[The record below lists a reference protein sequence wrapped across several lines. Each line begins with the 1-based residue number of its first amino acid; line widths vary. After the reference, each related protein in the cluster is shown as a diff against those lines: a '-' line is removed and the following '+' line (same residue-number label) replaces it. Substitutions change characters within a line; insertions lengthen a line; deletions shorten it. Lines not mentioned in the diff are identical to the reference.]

1 MQTNNLNISSYMK
14 NWASWPK
21 IVEKLEKGEPL
32 LSIAQ
37 WLRDREPEAKART
50 ERAVERHLGRV
61 REELRKSKIEQQ
73 YEEIRQKTDEL
84 IGKPESPKKTRAL
97 IDVLDSLS
105 ELFEIQM
112 ERIREGRDIEKRVKY
127 LIARLTY
134 DIAEAREILKFMFE
148 VQQEMGLAKRRPIEI
163 EGRFATL
170 TFEQRQRVG
179 KLLELVK
186 KRIEEKQLENKVI
199 DEATKE
205 VVEKEMG
212 EGGSKDSGFRES

>member
-1 MQTNNLNISSYMK
+1 MQVKDLNISSYMK
-14 NWASWPK
+14 DWASWPE
-21 IVEKLEKGEPL
+21 ILEKLEKGETL
-32 LSIAQ
+32 LSIAK
-37 WLRDREPEAKART
+37 WLQEREPEAKSRR
-50 ERAVERHLGRV
+50 ERAIERHLGRI
-61 REELRKSKIEQQ
+61 REQLTKTKAEQEYQ
-73 YEEIRQKTDEL
+73 KVLEKTDEL
-84 IGKPESPKKTRAL
+84 LGKPESPKKTRAL
-97 IDVLDSLS
+97 IDVLDSLG

-112 ERIREGRDIEKRVKY
+112 ERIREGREIEKRVKY

-170 TFEQRQRVG
+170 SFEQRQRVG

-186 KRIEEKQLENKVI
+186 KRIEQKQLENKVV

-205 VVEKEMG
+205 VVEEEMG
-212 EGGSKDSGFRES
+212 EGGEKGGLQG

>member
-1 MQTNNLNISSYMK
+1 MQVKDLNISSYMK
-14 NWASWPK
+14 NWASWSE
-21 IVEKLEKGEPL
+21 IVEKLEKGETL
-32 LSIAQ
+32 LSVAQ
-37 WLRDREPEAKART
+37 WLREREPEAKVRT
-50 ERAVERHLGRV
+50 ERAIERHLGRI
-61 REELRKSKIEQQ
+61 REQLTKTKAEQEYQ
-73 YEEIRQKTDEL
+73 KVLEKTDEL
-84 IGKPESPKKTRAL
+84 LGKPESPKKTRAL

-112 ERIREGRDIEKRVKY
+112 ERIREGREIEKRVKY

-170 TFEQRQRVG
+170 SFEQRQRVG

-186 KRIEEKQLENKVI
+186 KRIEQKQLENKVV

-205 VVEKEMG
+205 VVEEEMG
-212 EGGSKDSGFRES
+212 EGGEKGGLQG

>member
-1 MQTNNLNISSYMK
+1 MQKVDINISSYMK
-14 NWASWPK
+14 NWASWNVV
-21 IVEKLEKGEPL
+21 VEKLEKGETL
-32 LSIAQ
+32 LSIAN
-37 WLRDREPEAKART
+37 WLKENEPEAKAKSESALT
-50 ERAVERHLGRV
+50 RALSRV
-61 REELRKSKIEQQ
+61 RESLRQSKIEQQ

-84 IGKPESPKKTRAL
+84 IGKPESPKKTRGL

-170 TFEQRQRVG
+170 SFEQRQRVG

-186 KRIEEKQLENKVI
+186 KRIEQKQLENKVV

-205 VVEKEMG
+205 VVEEEMG
-212 EGGSKDSGFRES
+212 EGGKKDGTMS